1 MFAAGG
7 AKWRADIPIMLKDRS
22 GGHGNA
28 VTVGML
34 KGEAKPGPGG
44 YWGTVEF
51 FDPAV
56 IPEVTKAVY
65 LLDKKAVRPSVDLS
79 PEYTVEVVPHPTR
92 VNEKAARFTDYT
104 VIGITLVPMPAFD
117 QVHLSA
123 DKESERSLLAAA
135 GVDISHVAYFDINKA
150 AWDAWPLAPREYK
163 YDADDAVKRIAAWSG
178 IGTKQPSLDHY
189 ASAFLWRDGNQTGD
203 SLAQDSFRLP
213 LCDIINGQPH
223 LIYHAVYAAAAL
235 LSGAHGGLPNIPEP
249 DREAMKPV
257 INTIYAKMA
266 QVFGDSGM
274 KSPFLEG
281 VRAPQEAAM
290 DTEEDCGCEET
301 VTASVAFAAPPK
313 ASAFGNPGLMQP
325 TPLTVEGDR
334 VYGHLGTWGVCHVGI
349 GDKCV
354 MLPKS
359 RTDYQM
365 FKNGTVVLDDGRT
378 IKVGKITLGTG
389 HAHPQYGIVPAREHY
404 DNTGWAVAAVNVGED
419 KFGVWVNGVITRPEK
434 ADELRL
440 SPLSGDWRNF
450 KGNLELVAALAV
462 NNPGFPVFNTQNGEE
477 FSLVAAGVLTFGSDE
492 KVETV
497 DQEDDTAFAEKV
509 ARLDEIDAK
518 RQEGLKAKRA
528 GQLEEIDG
536 QRQEAAA
543 SGVSPTLAA
552 SIARQMD
559 CKFVVM
565 PEDAEVD
572 DGEDEET
579 EEPAEAAPAQPAAQP
594 TAQPAQPVATQPVPT
609 E

>member
-1 MFAAGG
+1 MITYTGLIAPEEATTGDRRMFAAGG
-7 AKWRADIPIMLKDRS
+7 GKWRQDIPVMLKDRS

-34 KGEAKPGPGG
+34 KGDPKPGPGG

-56 IPEVTKAVY
+56 VPEVTKAVY

-104 VIGITLVPMPAFD
+104 FIGITLVPMPAFD

-135 GVDISHVAYFDINKA
+135 GVDMSHVAYFDINKA

-163 YDADDAVKRIAAWSG
+163 FDADDAVKRIAAWSG

-189 ASAFLWRDGNQTGD
+189 ASTFLWRDGNQTGD

-213 LCDIINGQPH
+213 LADIINGQPH

-257 INTIYAKMA
+257 INNIYAKMA
-266 QVFGDSGM
+266 QVYGDSGM

-290 DTEEDCGCEET
+290 DIEEDCGCEET
-301 VTASVAFAAPPK
+301 VTASVTFPSPPK
-313 ASAFGNPGLMQP
+313 ASAFSDPGLMQP

-334 VYGHLGTWGVCHVGI
+334 VYGHLGTWGICHVGI

-359 RTDYQM
+359 RTDYKL
-365 FKNGTVVLDDGRT
+365 FKNGEVLLDDGRT

-389 HAHPQYGIVPAREHY
+389 HAHPKFGIVPAREHY

-419 KFGVWVNGVITRPEK
+419 KFGVWVSGVITQPDR

-440 SPLSGDWRNF
+440 SPLSGDWRGYN
-450 KGNLELVAALAV
+450 GNLELIAALAV

-477 FSLVAAGVLTFGSDE
+477 FSLVAAGALMWVDDE
-492 KVETV
+492 DLEEV
-497 DQEDDTAFAEKV
+497 DTIDEEDFAMREDRLREIANDYAMQVDKKRADRIAEIAAKKTALAGEAEGNAESTLL
-509 ARLDEIDAK
+509 ARQYDAK
-518 RQEGLKAKRA
+518 FQVV
-528 GQLEEIDG
+528 EE
-536 QRQEAAA
+536 
-543 SGVSPTLAA
+543 
-552 SIARQMD
+552 
-559 CKFVVM
+559 
-565 PEDAEVD
+565 
-572 DGEDEET
+572 
-579 EEPAEAAPAQPAAQP
+579 
-594 TAQPAQPVATQPVPT
+594 
-609 E
+609 